1 MKIKKLYIESNR
13 NIQKLD
19 LDLSSQQGLSV
30 LIGNNGCGKSNILE
44 SVVAIFASLFDD
56 RDRFK
61 PKFKYTL
68 EYIVD
73 AHNVVISNI
82 DNRIQIDD
90 QQKNKEQLQQYLP
103 KNLIAC
109 YSGETTR
116 LEDEYFK
123 PFRQRFVS
131 NRLHNKHAD
140 LRLLFVNKDL
150 WNVSLLTLFL
160 HDDTYTDIHAFLKQT
175 LNIQGIDNLRFELRH
190 EANIQENEAKQ
201 LLNAIA
207 PNGDKIVSISFADLK
222 SKIQQVGFTPKEV
235 FMAFYVGMY
244 AGIFKKIDIT
254 VCSNTGS
261 KFDANL
267 LSEGEKKL
275 LSIFTMLEVL
285 GDENSLML
293 YDEPDSQIHISR
305 KDSIKLLIE
314 KYLNRQ
320 HLLSTH
326 SPTLAKS
333 FIESNQHLCCLKR
346 NENGYIERIDND
358 KYELIADLTD
368 GQWNM
373 SEQNTFLASNKPMT
387 LLVEGK
393 TDKIHI
399 ERAFQCLKE
408 RFPSLDFDVFSMNS
422 SEHIREVL
430 IGLSCSEIVWKK
442 KFVGIFDND
451 NAGQKDISNGF
462 EKENCDDKIKHV
474 KYKDGLPSNSFYAFL
489 LPKPKDYKDDF
500 TIENCYNASKYENA
514 LSRAL
519 DDKKGYFNG
528 LSIETITKDLK
539 NKAKI
544 ILAEDA
550 RSFSTNDFDGFI
562 HIFEMLDKIREL

>member
-1 MKIKKLYIESNR
+1 MKIKKLYIENNR

-30 LIGNNGCGKSNILE
+30 FIGNNGCGKSNILE
-44 SVVAIFASLFDD
+44 SVVAIFASLFDY
-56 RDRFK
+56 RDRFT
-61 PKFKYTL
+61 PKFKYKL
-68 EYIVD
+68 EYIID
-73 AHNVVISNI
+73 THNVVISNI
-82 DNRIQIDD
+82 DDRIQIDN

-150 WNVSLLTLFL
+150 WNISLLTLFL

-175 LNIQGIDNLRFELRH
+175 LNIQGINNLKFELMYK
-190 EANIQENEAKQ
+190 ANIQENETKQ

-207 PNGDKIVSISFADLK
+207 PDGDKVVNISFADLR
-222 SKIQQVGFTPKEV
+222 SKIQQIGFTPKEV
-235 FMAFYVGMY
+235 FMAFYIGMY
-244 AGIFKKIDIT
+244 AKFFKKIDIT

-261 KFDANL
+261 IFDSSL

-333 FIESNQHLCCLKR
+333 FIETNQHICCLKR

-373 SEQNTFLASNKPMT
+373 SEQSVFLASTKPIT

-399 ERAFQCLKE
+399 AAALKALKNDY
-408 RFPSLDFDVFSMNS
+408 PSLDLDIFYFGGANNIPQFIVGLKTCEVDFSGRK
-422 SEHIREVL
+422 I
-430 IGLSCSEIVWKK
+430 IA
-442 KFVGIFDND
+442 IFDND
-451 NAGQKDISNGF
+451 
-462 EKENCDDKIKHV
+462 KEGRDCCNQTQV
-474 KYKDGLPSNSFYAFL
+474 KYEPRKKNKYGLYAITLPS
-489 LPKPKDYKDDF
+489 KKDV
-500 TIENCYNASKYENA
+500 TIENLYDQTKYDQAFKEVVARNSFKGLVSDYSKNITEQAKIEMSNRVDHFTP
-514 LSRAL
+514 S
-519 DDKKGYFNG
+519 DFNG
-528 LSIETITKDLK
+528 FKPL
-539 NKAKI
+539 
-544 ILAEDA
+544 
-550 RSFSTNDFDGFI
+550 FDVI
-562 HIFEMLDKIREL
+562 MEIKKL

>member
-1 MKIKKLYIESNR
+1 MKIKKLYIENNR

-30 LIGNNGCGKSNILE
+30 FIGNNGCGKSNILE

-82 DNRIQIDD
+82 DNCIQIDN

-160 HDDTYTDIHAFLKQT
+160 HDDTYTDIQAFLKQT

-207 PNGDKIVSISFADLK
+207 PNGDKVVSFSFADLK
-222 SKIQQVGFTPKEV
+222 SKIQQIGFTPKEV
-235 FMAFYVGMY
+235 FMAFYIGMY
-244 AGIFKKIDIT
+244 AKFFKRIDIT

-373 SEQNTFLASNKPMT
+373 SEQSVFLASTKPIT

-399 ERAFQCLKE
+399 AAALKALKNDY
-408 RFPSLDFDVFSMNS
+408 PSLDLDIFYFGGANNIPQFIVGLKTCEVDFSGRK
-422 SEHIREVL
+422 I
-430 IGLSCSEIVWKK
+430 IA
-442 KFVGIFDND
+442 IFDND
-451 NAGQKDISNGF
+451 
-462 EKENCDDKIKHV
+462 KEGRDCCNQTQV
-474 KYKDGLPSNSFYAFL
+474 KYEPRKKNKNGLYAITLPS
-489 LPKPKDYKDDF
+489 KKDV
-500 TIENCYNASKYENA
+500 TIENLYDQTKYDQAFKEVVARNSFKGLVSDYSKNITEQAKIEMSNRVDHFTP
-514 LSRAL
+514 S
-519 DDKKGYFNG
+519 DFNG
-528 LSIETITKDLK
+528 FKPL
-539 NKAKI
+539 
-544 ILAEDA
+544 
-550 RSFSTNDFDGFI
+550 FDVI
-562 HIFEMLDKIREL
+562 MEIKKL